1 MVGGRHSDTGV
12 GVTHD
17 VKEDEESA
25 CVFEISV
32 GDRYGSIPTAALDR
46 LFERMNVGT

>member
-1 MVGGRHSDTGV
+1 MTNMVHVRLPLPKREAEQWLADVIRDTG
-12 GVTHD
+12 
-17 VKEDEESA
+17 
-25 CVFEISV
+25 V